1 MDFSAAARERKPNI
15 GFYQHVIDK
24 TGIDPSRTIFVDDK
38 LENVLTARSFGMH
51 GIVFDDQENVI
62 QQLKNFCG
70 DPILRGKKFLAS
82 HKKQLISV
90 TSNNVELSEV
100 IIVRPFICLL
110 FSNCCSLVE
119 FCSASH
125 SGSYWR

>member
-100 IIVRPFICLL
+100 TIVRPFICLPS
-110 FSNCCSLVE
+110 SNCCPLVE

-125 SGSYWR
+125 SGSYW